1 MSAFPGSPRIIKGG
15 LVLLDRDSGA
25 VQRVIR
31 LQYNPD
37 SINRS
42 LQMQGA
48 GEGGDRLEALRLKGP
63 PVETINL
70 EAVIDATDQLEQ
82 PDNNPQA
89 VANGVAHQL
98 AALESLLYPS
108 STTLAEHHALA
119 ARGSLEILPATQP
132 LILFVWGKSR
142 IVPVRITDFGIAEEA
157 FDTLLNPIRAKVS
170 LGLRVLSVND
180 LGYDSTGGG
189 LYRVYQ
195 QEKERLS
202 GAYSGGALNDLGI
215 EGLL

>member
-25 VQRVIR
+25 VQRVIT

-37 SINRS
+37 TLSRS

-63 PVETINL
+63 PVETFNL
-70 EAVIDATDQLEQ
+70 EATIDATDQLEF
-82 PDNNPQA
+82 PDSNAQT
-89 VANGVAHQL
+89 VEVGVAHQL

-108 STTLAEHHALA
+108 STTLAEHNALA
-119 ARGSLEILPATQP
+119 AQGKLEILPATQP

-142 IVPVRITDFGIAEEA
+142 IVPVRISEFGIVEEA
-157 FDTLLNPIRAKVS
+157 FDTALNPIRVKVT

-180 LGYDSTGGG
+180 LGYDSTGGS

-202 GAYSGGALNDLGI
+202 GAYAGGTLSELGI
-215 EGLL
+215 GGLL

>member
-25 VQRVIR
+25 VQRVIS

-37 SINRS
+37 TLNRS

-70 EAVIDATDQLEQ
+70 EAVIDATDQLEY
-82 PDNNPQA
+82 PDNNPQT
-89 VANGVAHQL
+89 VATGVAHQL

-108 STTLAEHHALA
+108 STTLAEQNALA
-119 ARGSLEILPATQP
+119 AQGRLEILSATQP
-132 LILFVWGKSR
+132 LILFVWGQSR
-142 IVPVRITDFGIAEEA
+142 IVPVRITEFGIVEEA
-157 FDTLLNPIRAKVS
+157 FDTALNPIRAKVTM
-170 LGLRVLSVND
+170 GLRVLSIND
-180 LGYDSTGGG
+180 LSYDSTGGG

-202 GAYSGGALNDLGI
+202 RAYSGGALSDLGI
-215 EGLL
+215 GGLQ

>member
-15 LVLLDRDSGA
+15 LVLLDCDSGA
-25 VQRVIR
+25 VQRVIS

-37 SINRS
+37 TLSRS
-42 LQMQGA
+42 LQVQGA

-70 EAVIDATDQLEQ
+70 EAVIDATDQLEY
-82 PDNNPQA
+82 PNNHAQA
-89 VANGVAHQL
+89 VEAGVAHQL

-119 ARGSLEILPATQP
+119 AQGKLEILPATQP
-132 LILFVWGKSR
+132 LPLFVWGKSR
-142 IVPVRITDFGIAEEA
+142 IVPVRITEFGIVEEA
-157 FDTLLNPIRAKVS
+157 FDTLLNPIRVKVT
-170 LGLRVLSVND
+170 LGLRVLSIND
-180 LGYDSTGGG
+180 LNYQSTGGS

-202 GAYSGGALNDLGI
+202 GAYRGGTLGDLGI
-215 EGLL
+215 GGLL

>member
-25 VQRVIR
+25 VQRVIT

-37 SINRS
+37 TLNRS
-42 LQMQGA
+42 LELQGA

-70 EAVIDATDQLEQ
+70 EAVIDATDQLEFPESNEQ
-82 PDNNPQA
+82 T
-89 VANGVAHQL
+89 VASGIAHRL
-98 AALESLLYPS
+98 ATLETLLYPN

-119 ARGSLEILPATQP
+119 AQGRLEILSATQP
-132 LILFVWGKSR
+132 LVLFVWGKHR
-142 IVPVRITDFGIAEEA
+142 IVPVRITSFSIVEEA
-157 FDTLLNPIRAKVS
+157 FDTELNPIRAKVS
-170 LGLRVLSVND
+170 LGLRVLSTND
-180 LGYDSTGGG
+180 LTYASTGGS
-189 LYRVYQ
+189 LYRTYQ

-202 GAYSGGALNDLGI
+202 GAVTGGALSDLGI
-215 EGLL
+215 GGLL

>member
-37 SINRS
+37 SLNRS

-70 EAVIDATDQLEQ
+70 EAVIDATDQLEK

-108 STTLAEHHALA
+108 TTTLAEHNALA
-119 ARGSLEILPATQP
+119 ARGSLEILPASQP
-132 LILFVWGKSR
+132 LTLFVWGKSR
-142 IVPVRITDFGIAEEA
+142 IVPVRITEFSIVEEA
-157 FDTLLNPIRAKVS
+157 FDTTLNPIRAKVS
-170 LGLRVLSVND
+170 LGLRVLSIND
-180 LGYDSTGGG
+180 LSYDSTGGG

-202 GAYSGGALNDLGI
+202 GAYSGATLSDLGI
-215 EGLL
+215 GGLL